1 VGTRRAPVLGSRAV
15 ADPVR
20 KIEAEALKLPAK
32 QRARIAERLIAS
44 LEDEAEPESQ
54 PLWLE
59 EAERRLDELFS
70 GKVTSNLGPRAG
82 ARRCPTVRT
91 ADTHIRSS
99 ASTRSSRNGS
109 G

>member
-1 VGTRRAPVLGSRAV
+1 MGTRRAPVLGSQAV

-44 LEDEAEPESQ
+44 LEDEADPESQ

-70 GKVTSNLGPRAG
+70 GKAKGIPADRVFKK
-82 ARRCPTVRT
+82 AR
-91 ADTHIRSS
+91 S
-99 ASTRSSRNGS
+99 ALR
-109 G
+109 